1 MTSVANYLV
10 NTDNMLEEYNKKIP
24 VYEHSGIHTVLKKII
39 GNDRIL
45 MENNSNGKKFKGNFK
60 FIFMCNMF

>member
-10 NTDNMLEEYNKKIP
+10 NPDNMLEEYQKKIP
-24 VYEHSGIHTVLKKII
+24 VYEHSGIHVVLKKII

-45 MENNSNGKKFKGNFK
+45 MENNSNGKNLKETFNL
-60 FIFMCNMF
+60 N